1 MAINERGIR
10 LILRGWRTVLD
21 QGDEAMGT
29 QIAAQFDGK
38 LGELELSGNFYLVGH
53 CGGTTARKTW
63 KELMN
68 EGRSRDSISAPQRL
82 GQ

>member
-1 MAINERGIR
+1 M
-10 LILRGWRTVLD
+10 RGWRTVLD

-53 CGGTTARKTW
+53 CGGTTAWKTW